1 LSTPR
6 RSRLR
11 AQLLPGA
18 LALALVAGCS
28 SMQVDAD
35 WNTNTRFDA
44 FSSWGWL
51 PREAPPPGSG
61 VTADPLLRQRIEA
74 AIEDVLA
81 GRGYALAE
89 QAPPDFL
96 VAYHVAV
103 ERKLEARTLYSGYNT
118 GVWIGPMWSETYID
132 EYQLGTLLID
142 VIEPTRKE
150 VVWRGRAQARVQ
162 EWSSP
167 EQREA
172 RVREAVEKVLAK
184 FPPPA
189 R

>member
-1 LSTPR
+1 LSAPR
-6 RSRLR
+6 RPSLR
-11 AQLLPGA
+11 ARPWLGA

-28 SMQVDAD
+28 SMRVDAD
-35 WNTNTRFDA
+35 WNPQAHFDKL
-44 FSSWGWL
+44 STWGWL
-51 PREAPPPGSG
+51 PREEGARTAGG
-61 VTADPLLRQRIEA
+61 VDDPLLHQRIEA

-89 QAPPDFL
+89 AAPPDFL
-96 VAYHVAV
+96 VAYHVAI
-103 ERKLEARTLYSGYNT
+103 EKQLEARTLYSGYNT

-132 EYQLGTLLID
+132 EYRLGTLLID
-142 VIEPTRKE
+142 VIEPARRE

-162 EWSSP
+162 EWRSP

-172 RVREAVEKVLAK
+172 RVREAVEQVLAK